1 MYFEVV
7 DPQPLL
13 VPSPPEMGRRDAGKG
28 SLGRDPGALT
38 TRRGRSRSTARL
50 PSSQRV
56 RTDREIMDSR
66 QSQHTRDS
74 SRGGH
79 AARADEEVHDRRQRR
94 RAERTSEENRLW
106 SISKTL
112 TSMLIRHGNHGAS
125 EILTTSGWASL
136 NRLCGLR
143 RLRNLGCEAED
154 IRRAVA
160 DQDARKRRFELST
173 NDNGVSFIRAVQGH
187 SEGSGVAVGEVNPE
201 VALDAL
207 PPYLFHCTFRRHMD
221 SILTHGLLAGGDRG
235 KAHRLQVHYVDGFP
249 GVDDVGRGIRPGGEI
264 GVIIDPREY
273 AAAGGRFY
281 ATPQEAGGGAFR
293 CYLSGSVPPRF
304 ITLIRAIG
312 TREIL
317 YSRDER
323 APEAKAKAKAET
335 KAAASAPKAAP
346 PRAKSQRLDSPEPS
360 AAQLLIP
367 YFLESYKVMKAYQYK
382 EKWNTGICRKVELAM
397 EVNKG
402 DERKYYLRMCTHY
415 EVEPIPDEATYY
427 RKNAA
432 RLEEPKAE
440 GSSSAAPVAKAE
452 TELAAETVEVSAPSK
467 AREEKKSEESQG
479 SSLGPPGPPPGPP
492 PGKSSKQ
499 RSARAGSA
507 PARKTTGAEFLAEG
521 REKRALSVDEKS
533 VKSGSADT
541 PGIASTSNSSTAD
554 AAGIASAPGASAP
567 VVDNLEDTVSRVR
580 ERLTE
585 ASTSGQLEAVLE
597 AMPKKKDDPKSRA
610 RKARV
615 KKEKKK
621 EKEDKKDSEDP
632 GSGVDWG
639 DESAKEE
646 EPSSEYELVTEEEES
661 VSSAPDAGPAASSG
675 AVDPFRHL
683 SGTRR
688 SLKVREEI
696 KSTLEHSG
704 WHCNGCGAS
713 NLALRDRCYKCSFGI
728 SQVQLNDLKE
738 EREELLAGGVGVPD
752 RTSIK
757 RGGTKRKR
765 GGARSRAAGNSA
777 GAAASSSAAGP
788 SDGKGGS
795 RGSPV
800 DTTDRAVPESRGDE
814 GWSGREWWDY
824 SRGRWS
830 SWGWQEDHREWEDHC
845 GDRQGRDDYYEDNH
859 YGGSREDRRDWDDY
873 YGSRREDGYYEDR
886 RQDYHEDRHWDRE
899 DDRTGW
905 QDWNDRD
912 DQEDEQYGRA
922 YWRSRRKLPRQSALA
937 YKSGSSSKKQLLA
950 DEELLALVPVSDRS
964 SFESEFGSVEER
976 SALVRLVGVRGF
988 TLRGFVWGALCFA
1001 AAVLSSTRDVVLLG
1015 LRCLWCLSAAVRNR
1029 LAHSLNGNQDGLYP
1043 WILCGIIL

>member
-1 MYFEVV
+1 
-7 DPQPLL
+7 
-13 VPSPPEMGRRDAGKG
+13 MGRRDAGKG

-112 TSMLIRHGNHGAS
+112 TSMLRHGNHGAS

-143 RLRNLGCEAED
+143 HLRNLGCEAED

-221 SILTHGLLAGGDRG
+221 SILTHGLLAGGDG
-235 KAHRLQVHYVDGFP
+235 GNAHRLQVHYVDGFP

-264 GVIIDPREY
+264 GAIIDPREY

-402 DERKYYLRMCTHY
+402 DERKYYLRLCTHY

-521 REKRALSVDEKS
+521 REKRAFSVDEKS

-597 AMPKKKDDPKSRA
+597 AMPKKKDEPKSRA

-696 KSTLEHSG
+696 KSTLRSTQ
-704 WHCNGCGAS
+704 
-713 NLALRDRCYKCSFGI
+713 D
-728 SQVQLNDLKE
+728 
-738 EREELLAGGVGVPD
+738 
-752 RTSIK
+752 
-757 RGGTKRKR
+757 GT
-765 GGARSRAAGNSA
+765 AT
-777 GAAASSSAAGP
+777 GAAP
-788 SDGKGGS
+788 
-795 RGSPV
+795 
-800 DTTDRAVPESRGDE
+800 
-814 GWSGREWWDY
+814 
-824 SRGRWS
+824 
-830 SWGWQEDHREWEDHC
+830 
-845 GDRQGRDDYYEDNH
+845 
-859 YGGSREDRRDWDDY
+859 
-873 YGSRREDGYYEDR
+873 
-886 RQDYHEDRHWDRE
+886 
-899 DDRTGW
+899 RT
-905 QDWNDRD
+905 
-912 DQEDEQYGRA
+912 
-922 YWRSRRKLPRQSALA
+922 
-937 YKSGSSSKKQLLA
+937 
-950 DEELLALVPVSDRS
+950 
-964 SFESEFGSVEER
+964 
-976 SALVRLVGVRGF
+976 
-988 TLRGFVWGALCFA
+988 
-1001 AAVLSSTRDVVLLG
+1001 
-1015 LRCLWCLSAAVRNR
+1015 
-1029 LAHSLNGNQDGLYP
+1029 
-1043 WILCGIIL
+1043 